1 MALFVVLLARGMR
14 PRLGRRR
21 HVIVKRWMMKFR
33 WCRFVNDRHFATHGQ
48 LVGGLGRRRVAETG
62 YVLLQL
68 AVFVG
73 MLLRWGLKRTDRR
86 RPGCLH
92 HLLECR
98 HPRGSGWQVNRQ
110 RVWRGMDNPRFR
122 RWGLAGGWRNRLRMR
137 R

>member
-33 WCRFVNDRHFATHGQ
+33 WCRFVDDRHFAAHGQ

-73 MLLRWGLKRTDRR
+73 MLNRWGLGRAVGR
-86 RPGCLH
+86 RPGCF
-92 HLLECR
+92 HLLLKRR
-98 HPRGSGWQVNRQ
+98 HPR
-110 RVWRGMDNPRFR
+110 
-122 RWGLAGGWRNRLRMR
+122 
-137 R
+137 